1 MGLNKIKQKFSTVQD
16 VYFDKYKE
24 RHSLIDVNTKCSF
37 FHEKKVI
44 LWRLGFMILLH
55 LFSL

>member
-1 MGLNKIKQKFSTVQD
+1 MCLNKIKQKFSTVQD

-44 LWRLGFMILLH
+44 L
-55 LFSL
+55 